1 MIKRFLSLLLIAL
14 LVIGLMPISSF
25 AEEIAMTGE
34 EVGAIEPEAL
44 LVEPAEEGETASEE
58 AGSVEGETSVEEEAP
73 IEEEAPVEEE
83 VPAEEEAPTE
93 EDALAEEEAPVD
105 TEEQLVDLEMDDQAE
120 STEADL
126 QSIGLQQEGPVSMKI
141 GEGAEVVYLSLEL
154 AFQALQENGAATA
167 VITITDD
174 TESTTARSFNG
185 YHITIQGNRQ
195 KVALA
200 PLRIYNGDLTVKNLD
215 VSMSPNGANYTLH
228 IGQAASNNTDVTFD
242 NVNLKIDGKGT
253 VTASAITLQIADGKT
268 ATLNIINGS
277 KVEVVGYKGGNYVGN
292 AIFTESEGEKVIN
305 VEDSSFTSDGNR
317 SGLAVGVETY
327 INIKKSTFDVLNS
340 FGNGSNGGYWDIKDN
355 SEVTFKNNVDN
366 GLSTVTLNVEDS
378 SISSTLN
385 GANGIIVNPGSREV
399 GLSSTN
405 STIFVN
411 KNELKLI
418 SQWTKPGGIWLRGQ
432 KNTITGGSVTIT
444 ENSGPGLH
452 LDVRAGS
459 STPPTPGSL
468 VIDDSVALEIKYN
481 RAYGEGLE
489 GLYARGAGVYVIAGE
504 MVLPSK
510 AVIYNNRARIEADDI
525 FVNEGGKLTLY
536 PVGSDWILNEDP
548 EWDENHLIDGWY
560 DDSASDRWSAHIDP
574 TIYVKEDKNLGVV
587 KYGPLTLKA
596 AHTAF
601 IEIEVNKIWDGG
613 PDLKPDIT
621 IRLFADGEPA
631 VDRFGDEI
639 APVVLTDGK
648 VTHTFTDLP
657 KFAVDELIKY
667 SVAEVELDDYD
678 TEIDEFEI
686 TNTYKIPLGDVTA
699 KKVWVNGPEVKPDI
713 VLQLMRDGKA
723 FGEPIT
729 LKHPETSYTWKD
741 LELETKDAVAYKFEV
756 VEIGVPANYAKKEEG
771 LTVTNEYVIPL
782 GDVTAKKVWVNG
794 PEVKPDIV
802 LQLMRDGK
810 AFGEP
815 ITLKHP
821 ETSYTWKDLELETKD
836 AVAYKFEVVE
846 IGVPANYAKKEE
858 GLTVTNEY
866 VIPKTEITAKKVWNG
881 GPAMKPDVTLQL
893 IRDGKAFGEPIVL
906 KHPAT
911 SYVWKELD
919 ATDLK
924 GKAYVYTV
932 DEVNA
937 PTGYEKSVE
946 GFVVTNSFL
955 IEKIDV
961 TATKKWVGG
970 PKEKPVIH
978 LQLYRDGKPVGDAVQ
993 LKDATVFTWKDLDK
1007 TDAEGKVYVYTIKE
1021 TSVPK
1026 DYKATYSKDGLTVTN
1041 TWTKEVLPGT
1051 GSTTGTWMLIL
1062 GAILLLGGSALIF
1075 YTKRRNANS

>member
-34 EVGAIEPEAL
+34 EVGAIEPETL
-44 LVEPAEEGETASEE
+44 LVEPSEEGETASEE

-73 IEEEAPVEEE
+73 IAEEAPVEEE

-93 EDALAEEEAPVD
+93 EDALVEEDTLDEEEAPVD
-105 TEEQLVDLEMDDQAE
+105 TEEQLADLEVVDQAE

-167 VITITDD
+167 VITITGD

-215 VSMSPNGANYTLH
+215 VSMSPNGAKNTLH
-228 IGQAASNNTDVTFD
+228 IGQAASTVATVTFD
-242 NVNLKIDGKGT
+242 DVNLKMDGKGT
-253 VTASAITLQIADGKT
+253 ETSSAITLQIADGHT

-277 KVEVVGYKGGNYVGN
+277 KVEVVGYKGGSYVGN
-292 AIFTESEGEKVIN
+292 AIFTEKEGDKVIN
-305 VEDSSFTSDGNR
+305 VENSSFTSDGNR
-317 SGLAVGVETY
+317 SGLAAGVETY
-327 INIKKSTFDVLNS
+327 INIKNSTFDVLNS
-340 FGNGSNGGYWDIKDN
+340 LGNGSNGGYWDIRDY

-366 GLSTVTLNVEDS
+366 GLSTATLNVEDS
-378 SISSTLN
+378 SIRSTLN
-385 GANGIIVNPGSREV
+385 GANGIIVNPGNKEA
-399 GLSSTN
+399 GLSSKN
-405 STIFVN
+405 STIFVH

-418 SQWTKPGGIWLRGQ
+418 TQWTKPGGIWLRGK

-452 LDVRAGS
+452 LDVKAGS
-459 STPPTPGSL
+459 QPTPGSL
-468 VIDDSVALEIKYN
+468 VIDKSVALEIKDN
-481 RAYGEGLE
+481 KAYGEGLD
-489 GLYARGAGVYVIAGE
+489 GLYARGAGVYVVAGE
-504 MVLPSK
+504 MVLPSE
-510 AVIYNNRARIEADDI
+510 AVIYNNRADIEADDI
-525 FVNEGGKLTLY
+525 FVKEGGNLRLY
-536 PVGSDWILNEDP
+536 SVGSGWELNENP
-548 EWDENHLIDGWY
+548 DENHLIDGWY
-560 DDSASDRWSAHIDP
+560 DDSVSDRWSAHIDP
-574 TIYVKEDKNLGVV
+574 IYVKEDTELGDV
-587 KYGPLTLKA
+587 KSGPLTLKA

-601 IEIEVNKIWDGG
+601 LEIEVNKTWDGG
-613 PDLKPDIT
+613 PDLKPEIT
-621 IRLFADGEPA
+621 IHLLADDEPA
-631 VDRFGDEI
+631 VDRFGNEI
-639 APVVLTDGK
+639 APVVLTDGE

-657 KFAVDELIKY
+657 MFAVDKLIKY
-667 SVAEVELDDYD
+667 SLAEDELDDYD

-723 FGEPIT
+723 FGEP
-729 LKHPETSYTWKD
+729 
-741 LELETKDAVAYKFEV
+741 V
-756 VEIGVPANYAKKEEG
+756 
-771 LTVTNEYVIPL
+771 
-782 GDVTAKKVWVNG
+782 
-794 PEVKPDIV
+794 
-802 LQLMRDGK
+802 
-810 AFGEP
+810 
-815 ITLKHP
+815 TLKHP